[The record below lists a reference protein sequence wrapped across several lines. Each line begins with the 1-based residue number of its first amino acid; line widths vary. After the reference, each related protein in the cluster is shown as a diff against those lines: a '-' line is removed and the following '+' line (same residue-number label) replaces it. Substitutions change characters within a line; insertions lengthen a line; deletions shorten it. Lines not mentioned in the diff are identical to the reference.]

1 MKLIEV
7 MILKQKELSR
17 EIIVHDGWNINQIG
31 CKARDRKHVQLKL
44 KVPNKVA
51 IWQSQRTMNLFNNAT
66 SLWVHCELNVFIK
79 FAIRILKLRVLS
91 GLPKMVSFKCEAK
104 MPRHNDEESFINKIS
119 KIEMKKMVGLMEN
132 LPERFKTLL
141 YLIMN

>member
-1 MKLIEV
+1 MQQACGFIAK
-7 MILKQKELSR
+7 
-17 EIIVHDGWNINQIG
+17 
-31 CKARDRKHVQLKL
+31 
-44 KVPNKVA
+44 
-51 IWQSQRTMNLFNNAT
+51 
-66 SLWVHCELNVFIK
+66 LNVFNK

-104 MPRHNDEESFINKIS
+104 MPRHNDEESFIDKIS

>member
-1 MKLIEV
+1 MMGEISIKLDAK
-7 MILKQKELSR
+7 L
-17 EIIVHDGWNINQIG
+17 EIGN
-31 CKARDRKHVQLKL
+31 
-44 KVPNKVA
+44 NKVA
-51 IWQSQRTMNLFNNAT
+51 IWQSQRTMNLFDNAT
-66 SLWVHCELNVFIK
+66 SLWVHCELNVFNK

-119 KIEMKKMVGLMEN
+119 KREMKKMVGLMEN

>member
-31 CKARDRKHVQLKL
+31 CKARDSKL

-66 SLWVHCELNVFIK
+66 SLWVHCELNVFNK